1 MVFVFWAGILSA
13 RQWPVINLIF
23 SSEIGLKII
32 FLILIIPKRDNLF
45 PSWPTCATSF
55 SPPKTNSWQTSLLS
69 LSLHS
74 PSVVIG
80 TSKQCF
86 VTLSLF
92 CIFLSIWPAPSY
104 LIITPAR
111 QVWQAVVPMVTE
123 LMCGPGRQV
132 RLTPCGRAETGK
144 THQLLETCEQCMV
157 WLMKYWGTFSW
168 KLNHE
173 VDSDSFFLPYFIG
186 SRWLSL

>member
-1 MVFVFWAGILSA
+1 MLGQMCYAILCSPQKIHLADMKAFPFIAFPIFGA
-13 RQWPVINLIF
+13 RKNKTIF
-23 SSEIGLKII
+23 HII
-32 FLILIIPKRDNLF
+32 V
-45 PSWPTCATSF
+45 S
-55 SPPKTNSWQTSLLS
+55 
-69 LSLHS
+69 
-74 PSVVIG
+74 
-80 TSKQCF
+80 
-86 VTLSLF
+86 F

-144 THQLLETCEQCMV
+144 THQLLETCVQCMV

-168 KLNHE
+168 HLNHE